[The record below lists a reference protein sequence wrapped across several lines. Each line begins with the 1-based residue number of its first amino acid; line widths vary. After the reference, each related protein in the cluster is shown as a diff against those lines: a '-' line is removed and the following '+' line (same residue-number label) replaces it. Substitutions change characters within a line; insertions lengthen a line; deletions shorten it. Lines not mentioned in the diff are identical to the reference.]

1 MFCSIWQMLVLDLVC
16 FHGTLTCSVYV
27 ACLQKKILCKIIFLD
42 IDGNWSLKICPA
54 WFPPLRWSDK
64 LLIRNI
70 RSGMILWCTVL
81 LKIVSRLDFQA
92 VTGQENNNTLE
103 MHLIVLSNTDKNY
116 PNKQS
121 NWNISRQESTSM
133 SPQSIW
139 FAWTNMV

>member
-1 MFCSIWQMLVLDLVC
+1 M
-16 FHGTLTCSVYV
+16 
-27 ACLQKKILCKIIFLD
+27 
-42 IDGNWSLKICPA
+42 
-54 WFPPLRWSDK
+54 
-64 LLIRNI
+64 
-70 RSGMILWCTVL
+70 LWCTVL

-133 SPQSIW
+133 SPQSI
-139 FAWTNMV
+139 